1 MSRGQHSR
9 SRGKHVAGRGSRLP
23 DHRPRGRHGRRD
35 RREGRGRRLLAATF
49 ALAVA
54 LFTASA
60 VYAGL
65 TAKATGTEQV
75 SSGTLNLTLS
85 ADTNS
90 VGFSNFA
97 GNMAPGDVDNVA
109 VNLNNTG
116 TLASLAGMTLWVG
129 GSPVNALSDGTA
141 AGEGLAVTITQC
153 SVAWS
158 AGGTCGGSTT
168 SILAQTMVSAMNSSG
183 TAVALS
189 NIPALVASTGQV
201 AHLQV
206 SLTLIGTETYTNG
219 MAPNPTVQGLTTTL
233 TYTFTEQQRAATTT
247 NQ

>member
-1 MSRGQHSR
+1 MK
-9 SRGKHVAGRGSRLP
+9 GKHAKKETTNRTRT
-23 DHRPRGRHGRRD
+23 
-35 RREGRGRRLLAATF
+35 LLAAVF
-49 ALAVA
+49 AVAVA

-65 TAKATGTEQV
+65 TAQATGTEQV

-90 VGFSNFA
+90 IGFSNFA
-97 GNMAPGDVDNVA
+97 GKMAPGDVDNVA

-116 TLASLAGMTLWVG
+116 TLASLAGMTLWVA
-129 GSPVNALSDGTA
+129 GSPVNPLTDGTA

-158 AGGTCGGSTT
+158 AGGACSGSTT
-168 SILAQTMVSAMNSSG
+168 SILAQTQISTMNTSG
-183 TAVALS
+183 TAVSLS
-189 NIPALVASTGQV
+189 NIPSLAATSGQV

-206 SLTLIGTETYTNG
+206 SLTLVGTEASTNG
-219 MAPNPTVQGLTTTL
+219 VLPSPTIQGLTTTL
-233 TYTFTEQQRAATTT
+233 TYTFTEQQRAAITT

>member
-1 MSRGQHSR
+1 M
-9 SRGKHVAGRGSRLP
+9 RGKHHDRTAGE
-23 DHRPRGRHGRRD
+23 RR
-35 RREGRGRRLLAATF
+35 RASNGRRLLAALF

-65 TAKATGTEQV
+65 TAEATGTEQV
-75 SSGTLNLTLS
+75 SSGTLDLTLTN
-85 ADTNS
+85 DTNS
-90 VGFSNFA
+90 VGFSDFA
-97 GNMAPGDVDNVA
+97 GKMAPGDVDNVA

-116 TLASLAGMTLWVG
+116 TLASLAGMTLWVA
-129 GSPVNALSDGTA
+129 GSPVNALTDGTA

-153 SVAWS
+153 TVAWS

-168 SILAQTMVSAMNSSG
+168 SILAQTMISMMNTSG
-183 TAVALS
+183 TAVSLS
-189 NIPALVASTGQV
+189 NVPALAASTGQL

-206 SLTLIGTETYTNG
+206 SLTLVGTEASSNG
-219 MAPNPTVQGLTTTL
+219 VSPTPTIQGLTTTL
-233 TYTFTEQQRAATTT
+233 TYTFTEQQRAPITT

>member
-1 MSRGQHSR
+1 MGRGQHQKKKER
-9 SRGKHVAGRGSRLP
+9 
-23 DHRPRGRHGRRD
+23 RGRT
-35 RREGRGRRLLAATF
+35 LLAATF

-65 TAKATGTEQV
+65 SAKATGTEQV
-75 SSGTLNLTLS
+75 SSGTLDLTLS

-90 VGFSNFA
+90 VGFSNFS
-97 GNMAPGDVDNVA
+97 GKMAPGDVDNVA
-109 VNLNNTG
+109 VDLDNTG
-116 TLASLAGMTLWVG
+116 TLASAAGMTLWVA
-129 GSPVNALSDGTA
+129 GSPSNPLTDGTA
-141 AGEGLAVTITQC
+141 SGEGLAVTITQC

-158 AGGTCGGSTT
+158 AGGTCSGSTT
-168 SILAQTMVSAMNSSG
+168 NILSQTMVSAMNTSG

-189 NIPALVASTGQV
+189 NIPSLAATTGQV

-206 SLTLIGTETYTNG
+206 SLTLIGTETSTNG
-219 MAPNPTVQGLTTTL
+219 VAPSPTIQGLSTTL
-233 TYTFTEQQRAATTT
+233 TYTFTEQQRAAITT

>member
-1 MSRGQHSR
+1 MSRGRHR
-9 SRGKHVAGRGSRLP
+9 SN
-23 DHRPRGRHGRRD
+23 RGRHVARTPRVPVHAARGCHAGDGRT
-35 RREGRGRRLLAATF
+35 GRARRLLAAVF
-49 ALAVA
+49 AVAVA

-97 GNMAPGDVDNVA
+97 AKMAPGDVDNVA

-116 TLASLAGMTLWVG
+116 TLASLAGMTLWVA
-129 GSPVNALSDGTA
+129 GSPVNALTDGTA

-158 AGGTCGGSTT
+158 AGGACSGSTT
-168 SILAQTMVSAMNSSG
+168 SILAQTNVSAMNSSG
-183 TAVALS
+183 SAVALS
-189 NIPALVASTGQV
+189 NIPALVAATGQV

-206 SLTLIGTETYTNG
+206 SLTLVGTETSTNG
-219 MAPNPTVQGLTTTL
+219 VAPNPTVQGLTTTL
-233 TYTFTEQQRAATTT
+233 TYTFTEQQRAPITT

>member
-1 MSRGQHSR
+1 MG
-9 SRGKHVAGRGSRLP
+9 GKHLAAPTGERKTNNS
-23 DHRPRGRHGRRD
+23 
-35 RREGRGRRLLAATF
+35 RRLLAAVF
-49 ALAVA
+49 AVAVA

-65 TAKATGTEQV
+65 TAEATGTEQV
-75 SSGTLNLTLS
+75 SSGTLNLTLT

-90 VGFSNFA
+90 VGFSDFA
-97 GNMAPGDVDNVA
+97 GKMAPGDVDNVA

-116 TLASLAGMTLWVG
+116 TLASLAGMTLWVA
-129 GSPVNALSDGTA
+129 GSPVNALTDGTA

-158 AGGTCGGSTT
+158 AGGACGGSTT
-168 SILAQTMVSAMNSSG
+168 SILAQTMISTMNTSG

-189 NIPALVASTGQV
+189 NVPALAATSGQV

-206 SLTLIGTETYTNG
+206 SLTLVGTETSTNG
-219 MAPNPTVQGLTTTL
+219 VAPNPTVQGLTTTL
-233 TYTFTEQQRAATTT
+233 TYTFTEQQRAAATA

>member
-1 MSRGQHSR
+1 MMAP
-9 SRGKHVAGRGSRLP
+9 KHAQKQTYRT
-23 DHRPRGRHGRRD
+23 RRF
-35 RREGRGRRLLAATF
+35 LAAVF

-54 LFTASA
+54 LFTAAA

-65 TAKATGTEQV
+65 TAQATGTEQV

-97 GNMAPGDVDNVA
+97 GKMAPGDVDNVA
-109 VNLNNTG
+109 VDLNNTG
-116 TLASLAGMTLWVG
+116 TLASLAGMTLWVA
-129 GSPVNALSDGTA
+129 GSPVNALTDGTA

-158 AGGTCGGSTT
+158 AGGACSGSTT
-168 SILAQTMVSAMNSSG
+168 NILGQTQISTMNTSG
-183 TAVALS
+183 TAVSLS
-189 NIPALVASTGQV
+189 NIPALAATSGQA

-206 SLTLIGTETYTNG
+206 SLTLVGTEASTNG
-219 MAPNPTVQGLTTTL
+219 VAPSPTIQGLTTTL
-233 TYTFTEQQRAATTT
+233 TYTFTEQQRAAVTT

>member
-1 MSRGQHSR
+1 MSGEHLSTTT
-9 SRGKHVAGRGSRLP
+9 
-23 DHRPRGRHGRRD
+23 RGRPVSN
-35 RREGRGRRLLAATF
+35 GRRLLAAVF
-49 ALAVA
+49 AVAVA

-65 TAKATGTEQV
+65 TAQATGTEQV

-97 GNMAPGDVDNVA
+97 AKMAPGDVDNVA

-116 TLASLAGMTLWVG
+116 TLASLAGMTLWVA

-158 AGGTCGGSTT
+158 AGGACGGSTT

-183 TAVALS
+183 SAVALS
-189 NIPALVASTGQV
+189 NVPALVALTGQV

-206 SLTLIGTETYTNG
+206 SLTLVGTEASSNG
-219 MAPNPTVQGLTTTL
+219 VSPSPTIQGLTTTL
-233 TYTFTEQQRAATTT
+233 TYTFTEQQRSPITT